1 MYSICHKDLIQIWIH
16 TLNIQ
21 SCYVYTVISRI
32 GVSGKVEVGP
42 VSSHFL
48 KLPFL
53 GWLYSTFHAVKGPE
67 VCASLHN
74 GKFVYN
80 RKVK

>member
-1 MYSICHKDLIQIWIH
+1 M
-16 TLNIQ
+16 
-21 SCYVYTVISRI
+21 
-32 GVSGKVEVGP
+32 EAGP
-42 VSSHFL
+42 LSSHFL
-48 KLPFL
+48 KLLFL
-53 GWLYSTFHAVKGPE
+53 GWLYSTFHAAKGPE